1 MPGLI
6 IYGKYGQ
13 FNSFIIADDKLY
25 KMTIAEF
32 KTQPSIKLCFEK
44 GEVSPEQIDEARGKT
59 AEIVK
64 KLNLGQKVDVTKE
77 LSSYFD

>member
-1 MPGLI
+1 MAGLI
-6 IYGKYGQ
+6 IYGSYGQ

-25 KMTIAEF
+25 RMTIAEF
-32 KTQPSIKLCFEK
+32 KTQSPIKLCFEK
-44 GEVSPEQIDEARGKT
+44 GEVSAEQIDEARDKT

-77 LSSYFD
+77 LSDYFN

>member
-6 IYGKYGQ
+6 IYRKYGQ
-13 FNSFIIADDKLY
+13 FYSFIIADDKIY
-25 KMTIAEF
+25 K
-32 KTQPSIKLCFEK
+32 KTRAGLKIQYAVKLCFEK
-44 GEVSPEQIDEARGKT
+44 GEVSAEQIDEARDKT

-77 LSSYFD
+77 LSDYFN

>member
-1 MPGLI
+1 MAGLI

-32 KTQPSIKLCFEK
+32 KTQPSIKLCFKK
-44 GEVSPEQIDEARGKT
+44 GEVSVEQIDKARGKT

-64 KLNLGQKVDVTKE
+64 KLNDKQKIDVEKE
-77 LSSYFD
+77 LSDYFD